1 MGIPSFLAF
10 PAARRNRAHCTPWH
24 PWGHMLL
31 WTALLFLAP
40 VPGKCDLPKA
50 VVSIQ
55 PRGSMC
61 SGRITW
67 LMCQG
72 TSFSAGNLTT
82 WFHNGSSIHTQKQ
95 PSYSFRAGSNDSG
108 SYRCQRE
115 QTSLSDPVHLDV
127 ISDWLLLQT
136 PSLVFQEGE
145 PIMLRCHSW
154 RNQPLNKITFYQ
166 GGKSK
171 IFSYQRTN
179 FSIPRANL
187 SHSGQYH
194 CTAFIGRMLHSS
206 QPVNITVQ
214 ESSSSG
220 PSSMTAVAIGTCF
233 AAVAIVAAII
243 TWFRLR
249 RKPISALPGSPERR
263 EMGETLPEEPAGLTD
278 AENDAARTEVSPPPP
293 DLPSPPPPP
302 CCLCCGLLPAASPR
316 ILTAPFCFLQA
327 ENTVTYSL
335 LSHPDVAEEDSE
347 SDYQKRL

>member
-1 MGIPSFLAF
+1 MPCHWPGLNSSPPEAKSPGIFHGSATTFHNVIICNDESSYPNTRLIFAFSLA
-10 PAARRNRAHCTPWH
+10 
-24 PWGHMLL
+24 
-31 WTALLFLAP
+31 AP

-50 VVSIQ
+50 VVTIQ
-55 PRGSMC
+55 PAWINVLREDHV
-61 SGRITW
+61 T

-115 QTSLSDPVHLDV
+115 QTSLSDSVHLDV

-166 GGKSK
+166 DGKSK

-194 CTAFIGRMLHSS
+194 CTAFIGKMLHSS

-214 ESSSSG
+214 DGNEEQMCLRSSFGKCRSSTLFGKADRRSDPLKTSWGSCLLLALAWVALQRLLTRDMTVPNFCLNNCNFSYPSASPIRSSSSTHLFTLV
-220 PSSMTAVAIGTCF
+220 SNHF
-233 AAVAIVAAII
+233 
-243 TWFRLR
+243 
-249 RKPISALPGSPERR
+249 LPGDGTPFGSGYRPVFFSAERPSKLHGRR
-263 EMGETLPEEPAGLTD
+263 EE
-278 AENDAARTEVSPPPP
+278 
-293 DLPSPPPPP
+293 
-302 CCLCCGLLPAASPR
+302 
-316 ILTAPFCFLQA
+316 
-327 ENTVTYSL
+327 
-335 LSHPDVAEEDSE
+335 
-347 SDYQKRL
+347 

>member
-1 MGIPSFLAF
+1 MPCHWPGLNSSPPEAKSPGIFHGSATTFHNVIICNDESSYPNTRLIFAFSLA
-10 PAARRNRAHCTPWH
+10 
-24 PWGHMLL
+24 
-31 WTALLFLAP
+31 AP
-40 VPGKCDLPKA
+40 VPGKCADLPKA
-50 VVSIQ
+50 VVTIQ
-55 PRGSMC
+55 PAWINVLREDHV
-61 SGRITW
+61 T

-166 GGKSK
+166 DGKSK

-194 CTAFIGRMLHSS
+194 CTAFIGKMLHSS

-214 ESSSSG
+214 DGNEG
-220 PSSMTAVAIGTCF
+220 PAVPLIFSPWYQITFCLVMGLLLAVDTGLYFSVQRDLQSSMGDGKNNKVR
-233 AAVAIVAAII
+233 
-243 TWFRLR
+243 WSQDPQD
-249 RKPISALPGSPERR
+249 K
-263 EMGETLPEEPAGLTD
+263 
-278 AENDAARTEVSPPPP
+278 
-293 DLPSPPPPP
+293 
-302 CCLCCGLLPAASPR
+302 
-316 ILTAPFCFLQA
+316 
-327 ENTVTYSL
+327 
-335 LSHPDVAEEDSE
+335 
-347 SDYQKRL
+347 

>member
-31 WTALLFLAP
+31 WTALLFLAL
-40 VPGKCDLPKA
+40 VSGKPDLPKA

-55 PRGSMC
+55 PAWINVLREDHV
-61 SGRITW
+61 T

-72 TSFSAGNLTT
+72 TSFYAGNLTT

-166 GGKSK
+166 DGKSK
-171 IFSYQRTN
+171 TFSYLRNN

-194 CTAFIGRMLHSS
+194 CTAFLGKTGHSS

-220 PSSMTAVAIGTCF
+220 PSSTTAVAIGTCF

-243 TWFRLR
+243 AWFRLR
-249 RKPISALPGSPERR
+249 RKPIS
-263 EMGETLPEEPAGLTD
+263 AGLTD
-278 AENDAARTEVSPPPP
+278 AENDAARTE
-293 DLPSPPPPP
+293 
-302 CCLCCGLLPAASPR
+302 
-316 ILTAPFCFLQA
+316 A

-347 SDYQKRL
+347 SDYQKCL

>member
-40 VPGKCDLPKA
+40 VSGKPADLPKA

-55 PRGSMC
+55 PAWINVLREDHV
-61 SGRITW
+61 T

-72 TSFSAGNLTT
+72 TSFSAGNLTM
-82 WFHNGSSIHTQKQ
+82 WFHNGSSIHTQQQ

-249 RKPISALPGSPERR
+249 RKPISA
-263 EMGETLPEEPAGLTD
+263 GLTD

>member
-40 VPGKCDLPKA
+40 VSGKPADLPKA
-50 VVSIQ
+50 VVTIQ
-55 PRGSMC
+55 PAWINVLREDHV
-61 SGRITW
+61 T
-67 LMCQG
+67 LTCQG

-166 GGKSK
+166 DRKSK

-194 CTAFIGRMLHSS
+194 CTAFIGKMLHSS

-249 RKPISALPGSPERR
+249 RKPISA
-263 EMGETLPEEPAGLTD
+263 GLTD
-278 AENDAARTEVSPPPP
+278 AENDAARTE
-293 DLPSPPPPP
+293 
-302 CCLCCGLLPAASPR
+302 
-316 ILTAPFCFLQA
+316 A

>member
-1 MGIPSFLAF
+1 MPCHWPGLNSSPPEAKSPGIFHGSATTFHNVIICNDESSYPNTRLIFAFSLA
-10 PAARRNRAHCTPWH
+10 
-24 PWGHMLL
+24 
-31 WTALLFLAP
+31 AP
-40 VPGKCDLPKA
+40 VPGKCADLPKA
-50 VVSIQ
+50 VVTIQ
-55 PRGSMC
+55 PAWINVLREDHV
-61 SGRITW
+61 T

-115 QTSLSDPVHLDV
+115 QTSLSDSVHLDV

-166 GGKSK
+166 DGKSK

-194 CTAFIGRMLHSS
+194 CTAFIGKMLHSS

-214 ESSSSG
+214 DGNEG
-220 PSSMTAVAIGTCF
+220 PAVPLIFSPWYQITFCLVMGLLLAVDTGLYFSVQRDLQSSMGDGKNNKVR
-233 AAVAIVAAII
+233 
-243 TWFRLR
+243 WSQDPQD
-249 RKPISALPGSPERR
+249 K
-263 EMGETLPEEPAGLTD
+263 
-278 AENDAARTEVSPPPP
+278 
-293 DLPSPPPPP
+293 
-302 CCLCCGLLPAASPR
+302 
-316 ILTAPFCFLQA
+316 
-327 ENTVTYSL
+327 
-335 LSHPDVAEEDSE
+335 
-347 SDYQKRL
+347 

>member
-31 WTALLFLAP
+31 WTVLLFLAP
-40 VPGKCDLPKA
+40 VSGKPDLPKA

-55 PRGSMC
+55 PAWINVLREDHV
-61 SGRITW
+61 T

-72 TSFSAGNLTT
+72 TSFSAGNLTM
-82 WFHNGSSIHTQKQ
+82 WFHNGSSIHTQQQ

-249 RKPISALPGSPERR
+249 RKPISA
-263 EMGETLPEEPAGLTD
+263 GLTD
-278 AENDAARTEVSPPPP
+278 AENDAARTE
-293 DLPSPPPPP
+293 
-302 CCLCCGLLPAASPR
+302 
-316 ILTAPFCFLQA
+316 A

>member
-1 MGIPSFLAF
+1 MKEGGRGGANDKATLLFTSSFGLLNLPSGWNLSSLKRSQCLSCWAVRATCSLQEVMGIPSFLAF

-31 WTALLFLAP
+31 WTVLLFLAP
-40 VPGKCDLPKA
+40 VSGKPADLPKA

-55 PRGSMC
+55 PAWINVLREDHV
-61 SGRITW
+61 T

-72 TSFSAGNLTT
+72 TSFSAGNLTM
-82 WFHNGSSIHTQKQ
+82 WFHNGSSIHTQQQ

-214 ESSSSG
+214 
-220 PSSMTAVAIGTCF
+220 
-233 AAVAIVAAII
+233 
-243 TWFRLR
+243 
-249 RKPISALPGSPERR
+249 
-263 EMGETLPEEPAGLTD
+263 AGLTD

>member
-40 VPGKCDLPKA
+40 VPGKCADLPKA

-55 PRGSMC
+55 PAWINVLREDHV
-61 SGRITW
+61 T

-72 TSFSAGNLTT
+72 TSFSAGNLTM
-82 WFHNGSSIHTQKQ
+82 WFHNGSSIHTQQQ

-249 RKPISALPGSPERR
+249 RKPISA
-263 EMGETLPEEPAGLTD
+263 GLTD

>member
-40 VPGKCDLPKA
+40 VPGKCADLPKA

-55 PRGSMC
+55 PAWINVLREDHV
-61 SGRITW
+61 T

-72 TSFSAGNLTT
+72 TSFSAGNLTM
-82 WFHNGSSIHTQKQ
+82 WFHNGSSIHTQQQ

-263 EMGETLPEEPAGLTD
+263 KWE
-278 AENDAARTEVSPPPP
+278 R
-293 DLPSPPPPP
+293 PS
-302 CCLCCGLLPAASPR
+302 
-316 ILTAPFCFLQA
+316 
-327 ENTVTYSL
+327 
-335 LSHPDVAEEDSE
+335 
-347 SDYQKRL
+347 